1 MLQNNR
7 KIPRLVAASL
17 FTVVATLVLA
27 LSGCV
32 GQAPVAEELVVQP
45 VTATAEP
52 SSEADIPVDPQVR
65 LGRLENGLTYYVRP
79 NRKPENRA
87 ELRLVVNAGSVL

>member
-1 MLQNNR
+1 MISNNR
-7 KIPRLVAASL
+7 KILWLVPASL
-17 FTVVATLVLA
+17 FIVLVTLVSL

-32 GQAPVAEELVVQP
+32 GSAEQVVQ
-45 VTATAEP
+45 TAAATAELDP
-52 SSEADIPVDPQVR
+52 EAEIPVDPQVR

-87 ELRLVVNAGSVL
+87 ALRLVVNAGSVL